1 MVSTVDVRPPL
12 QRLSLAGL
20 AKLAWLA
27 AILACA
33 AAPRRAAAAPLN
45 FRERY
50 QWATRA
56 CMCVADTSWNRLQYT
71 PALPL
76 THGRRLR
83 PAAAAHAAAYTCA
96 DVANAIVSVNTLM
109 DNATKAVTASI
120 TLACNGT
127 FTDCGDTMEL
137 TWAGYPNLKKPAGLT
152 LTIAAAAACA
162 KGASRPLMS
171 STVSSTLTGTYMIR
185 MYYENV
191 SLAQGLAARGSG
203 GWGRS
208 TAAADACSLARRP
221 GAGKLAFI
229 LGWSA
234 YAYHCGS

>member
-1 MVSTVDVRPPL
+1 MGHL
-12 QRLSLAGL
+12 G
-20 AKLAWLA
+20 
-27 AILACA
+27 
-33 AAPRRAAAAPLN
+33 
-45 FRERY
+45 
-50 QWATRA
+50 TRI
-56 CMCVADTSWNRLQYT
+56 ADTSRT
-71 PALPL
+71 PPP
-76 THGRRLR
+76 TQNPPPPCP
-83 PAAAAHAAAYTCA
+83 PAASAPPLCLAAAYTCA
-96 DVANAIVSVNTLM
+96 DVADAIVSINTLM
-109 DNATKAVTASI
+109 NVTTKAVTASI

-127 FTDCGDTMEL
+127 FTDCNDTMSFAWRGN
-137 TWAGYPNLKKPAGLT
+137 TQLKKPAGLA
-152 LTIAAAAACA
+152 LTIAAAPGCA
-162 KGASRPLMS
+162 TGDSRPLMS